1 MFPQSLWSPLWSS
14 ELMKMWITCPSYAIW
29 FYHSMHHCW
38 ATFWHAWDWNGT
50 MCSHLLH
57 SIGIVPSCLKVTD
70 TSVSPLGLFESRF
83 PIVNCKREGN
93 LWRIVFRLLHISQAD
108 GFNITGYTER
118 PAFKEPDITVG
129 LLGLYL
135 IYLGLLYYKVSLL
148 IIRRIFPV
156 KTTGVLSGMQC
167 S

>member
-1 MFPQSLWSPLWSS
+1 
-14 ELMKMWITCPSYAIW
+14 
-29 FYHSMHHCW
+29 
-38 ATFWHAWDWNGT
+38 

-118 PAFKEPDITVG
+118 PAFKEPDIRSFGT
-129 LLGLYL
+129 LP
-135 IYLGLLYYKVSLL
+135 SLL
-148 IIRRIFPV
+148 RIA
-156 KTTGVLSGMQC
+156 LL
-167 S
+167 